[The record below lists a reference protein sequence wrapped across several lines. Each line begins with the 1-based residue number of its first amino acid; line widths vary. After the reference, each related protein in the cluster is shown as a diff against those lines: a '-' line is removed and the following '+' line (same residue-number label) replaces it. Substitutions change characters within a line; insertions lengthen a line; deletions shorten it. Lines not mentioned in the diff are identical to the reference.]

1 MQTVEWKVLVLKV
14 LFLVGVESIVAT
26 KKKAKEGGKAIFL
39 CISLL
44 PFRGESFQ
52 HHPFGQQN
60 PIQPAR
66 AKLYGLDI
74 YFTGC
79 PKDSGTQSTKA
90 AIRSTEAHQRLSTST
105 LLNNAATAFCKELL
119 QGFASKEASQFTKNS
134 LKIPYKFL
142 TFGAKI
148 QKVYSG
154 RNIFSLYLFHR
165 MIAPLYIDNI

>member
-1 MQTVEWKVLVLKV
+1 MRKKFLVSNSQSKEVVCADCRVESSRAESP
-14 LFLVGVESIVAT
+14 FLVGVESIVAT

-105 LLNNAATAFCKELL
+105 LLNNAVLL
-119 QGFASKEASQFTKNS
+119 PFARSFSKD
-134 LKIPYKFL
+134 LP
-142 TFGAKI
+142 
-148 QKVYSG
+148 QKKP
-154 RNIFSLYLFHR
+154 RNLQRIL
-165 MIAPLYIDNI
+165 

>member
-1 MQTVEWKVLVLKV
+1 MEYEKKKFLVSNSQSKEVVRVQTVEWKVLVLKV

-90 AIRSTEAHQRLSTST
+90 AIRRVLKQHQRLSTST
-105 LLNNAATAFCKELL
+105 LLNNAVLL
-119 QGFASKEASQFTKNS
+119 PFARSFSKD
-134 LKIPYKFL
+134 LP
-142 TFGAKI
+142 
-148 QKVYSG
+148 QKKP
-154 RNIFSLYLFHR
+154 RNLQRIL
-165 MIAPLYIDNI
+165 

>member
-90 AIRSTEAHQRLSTST
+90 AIRRVLKHTKDFP
-105 LLNNAATAFCKELL
+105 LLLYSIMLFYCLL
-119 QGFASKEASQFTKNS
+119 QGASRRICLKRSLAIFKEFSENS
-134 LKIPYKFL
+134 LQILNFWRENSKSL
-142 TFGAKI
+142 QWAK
-148 QKVYSG
+148 
-154 RNIFSLYLFHR
+154 YLFIILISSLH
-165 MIAPLYIDNI
+165 

>member
-90 AIRSTEAHQRLSTST
+90 AIRSTEAAPKTFHFYST
-105 LLNNAATAFCKELL
+105 
-119 QGFASKEASQFTKNS
+119 Q
-134 LKIPYKFL
+134 
-142 TFGAKI
+142 
-148 QKVYSG
+148 
-154 RNIFSLYLFHR
+154 
-165 MIAPLYIDNI
+165 

>member
-1 MQTVEWKVLVLKV
+1 MRKKFLVSNSQSKEVVCADCRVESSRAESP
-14 LFLVGVESIVAT
+14 FLVGVESIVAT

-105 LLNNAATAFCKELL
+105 LLNNAVLL
-119 QGFASKEASQFTKNS
+119 PFARSFSMD
-134 LKIPYKFL
+134 LP
-142 TFGAKI
+142 
-148 QKVYSG
+148 QKKP
-154 RNIFSLYLFHR
+154 RNLQRIL
-165 MIAPLYIDNI
+165 